1 MTSDSTTQPDPRLT
15 LLQGTF
21 EFEGRDSVVLDL
33 STEEARK
40 QASATPLTLK
50 EGANYRVRLTF
61 RVSGELVS
69 GVRYLSQTF
78 RKGLRVQ
85 KDQQM
90 LGSFGPQDRPH
101 EVTVPRH
108 GWEEVPSGLLSRGSY
123 TAKGTFTDDDGVE
136 LGAWEWAF
144 DIKSSW

>member
-1 MTSDSTTQPDPRLT
+1 M
-15 LLQGTF
+15 
-21 EFEGRDSVVLDL
+21 VLDL
-33 STEEARK
+33 STEEARAK
-40 QASATPLTLK
+40 AADTTIVLK
-50 EGANYRVRLTF
+50 EGANYRVKVTF
-61 RVSGELVS
+61 RVSGDIVS
-69 GVRYLSQTF
+69 GVQYTTQTYQ
-78 RKGLRVQ
+78 KGLRIQ

-108 GWEEVPSGLLSRGSY
+108 GWAEVPSGLLSRGSY